1 MAKVIEKDGVLTL
14 KLSTLEKIGAL
25 HGDISV
31 SSSQLISKT
40 EVPNPWTRKH
50 LRGFRAPGTGFP
62 FLIMLGT
69 MRFKGGKDFCAIYK
83 RTPAVIYE
91 FADAPFKRWVVSI
104 QRYCEYPRIMATT
117 AKKTSAKKNVAKKS
131 AVKEE
136 VAHQGVDWR
145 SLYLYAVSLITL
157 LVCLFTVINLINRGL
172 DLIVPDQGYVDP
184 YAVQNGSKVD
194 PEVIKQA
201 NIDQNRRSAIRGITS
216 SLVTLLVTV
225 PVYLYHWKM
234 VRKIAR

>member
-1 MAKVIEKDGVLTL
+1 
-14 KLSTLEKIGAL
+14 
-25 HGDISV
+25 
-31 SSSQLISKT
+31 
-40 EVPNPWTRKH
+40 
-50 LRGFRAPGTGFP
+50 
-62 FLIMLGT
+62 
-69 MRFKGGKDFCAIYK
+69 
-83 RTPAVIYE
+83 
-91 FADAPFKRWVVSI
+91 
-104 QRYCEYPRIMATT
+104 MATT
-117 AKKTSAKKNVAKKS
+117 AKKTTVKKTSAKKIVAKKS

-157 LVCLFTVINLINRGL
+157 LVCLFTVISLINRGL

-184 YAVQNGSKVD
+184 YAAQNDPKID

>member
-1 MAKVIEKDGVLTL
+1 
-14 KLSTLEKIGAL
+14 
-25 HGDISV
+25 
-31 SSSQLISKT
+31 
-40 EVPNPWTRKH
+40 
-50 LRGFRAPGTGFP
+50 
-62 FLIMLGT
+62 
-69 MRFKGGKDFCAIYK
+69 
-83 RTPAVIYE
+83 
-91 FADAPFKRWVVSI
+91 
-104 QRYCEYPRIMATT
+104 MATT
-117 AKKTSAKKNVAKKS
+117 AKKTAVKKTSAKKIVAKKS

-157 LVCLFTVINLINRGL
+157 LVCLFTVISLINRGL

-184 YAVQNGSKVD
+184 YAAQNDPKID

-234 VRKIAR
+234 VRKVAR